1 MINAKKDNHRSNQ
14 IYYISTIF
22 ALLIWS
28 TSFIGTKIAYASF
41 SPITLGAARFI
52 IASVVLGMVLII
64 KKEFIKPHLK
74 DLGMIAI
81 SGVLGITLYFTMEN
95 IGVNLT
101 TASNAALIVAC
112 YPAITALLELFIYKT
127 KLSKYKMLG
136 ILVAMAGVY
145 ILLHVNSDAN
155 SKNQVIGSIIL
166 IATGVV
172 WAFYNFTTRKMINK
186 YPAITLSF
194 YQTVAGTIFFIPLA
208 FVERK
213 QWRVPTGTS
222 LFTLVYLG
230 VLCSVI
236 AFLLYNFGLRKL
248 SSSSAVSL
256 MNLVPIFSVIFSA
269 LILHETVSLQQL
281 IGGVIIIAG
290 VMLSIKQQKIT

>member
-1 MINAKKDNHRSNQ
+1 MDNRSNQ
-14 IYYISTIF
+14 TYYISTIF

-52 IASVVLGMVLII
+52 IASIVLGMALII
-64 KKEFIKPHLK
+64 KKEYIKPHLK

-95 IGVNLT
+95 IGVSLT
-101 TASNAALIVAC
+101 SASNAALIVAS
-112 YPAITALLELFIYKT
+112 YPAITVLLELFIYKARF
-127 KLSKYKMLG
+127 SKYKMLG
-136 ILVAMAGVY
+136 ILMAIVGVY
-145 ILLHVNSDAN
+145 ILLNINSDAN
-155 SKNQVIGSIIL
+155 SKEIIGSIIL

-172 WAFYNFTTRKMINK
+172 WAFYNFTTQKMVNK

-194 YQTVAGTIFFIPLA
+194 YQTAAGTIFFIPLA

-213 QWRVPTGTS
+213 QWQVPTETS
-222 LFTLVYLG
+222 FLTLVYLS
-230 VLCSVI
+230 VFCSVI

-256 MNLVPIFSVIFSA
+256 ESCSHI
-269 LILHETVSLQQL
+269 
-281 IGGVIIIAG
+281 
-290 VMLSIKQQKIT
+290 